1 MRITIG
7 CLTVGFL
14 FLSGTLEAAPCVK
27 PGFDPKA
34 WTDVPQPT
42 PDVHDQK
49 LIDFMQKPTRAD
61 GTVQKEWQTD
71 AVLIAYRDKI
81 ELEAYFNGYGP
92 KQKHLLWSGTKSVFN
107 ALVGVAVADGKLDL
121 NKSVAD
127 YLPRFPNLK
136 EVKVDHLLSYSSGL
150 DWKEAYEE
158 NLLPQ
163 QSSITNLLYGLG
175 PRSIEKALL
184 PYRPKHRPGSHW
196 AYSSGDTAY
205 LSLILKNIYGAD
217 YRDMPWKRLF
227 EPLGITSAVLEADA
241 EGTYYGPS
249 YGYMNARD
257 FLRFGELYLHDGCV
271 AGEALLPG
279 RGMIPGF
286 TNLSWTELAMA
297 PTEATLNRIKGKV
310 PWPDQTGRHFWIN
323 LPTDL
328 SGKAPPYARAPV
340 NILIAMGHWGQRLYI
355 IPAWNLVVLRFAN
368 DRTTEFWA
376 EDNFFAQLASWR
388 EAKGFL

>member
-1 MRITIG
+1 MRIHRFY
-7 CLTVGFL
+7 CLGL
-14 FLSGTLEAAPCVK
+14 AILSGTLTAAPCAK

-34 WTDVPQPT
+34 WTDAPTPT

-49 LIDFMQKPTRAD
+49 LINFMQKTTRPD
-61 GTVQKEWQTD
+61 GTYQAEWQTD
-71 AVLIAYRDKI
+71 ALVIAHRDKI

-92 KQKHLLWSGTKSVFN
+92 DKKHLLWSGTKSIFN
-107 ALVGVAVADGKLDL
+107 ALVGIAVGDGKLDI
-121 NKSVAD
+121 NKSIAD
-127 YLPRFPNLK
+127 YMPRFPHLK
-136 EVKVDHLLSYSSGL
+136 DVKVDHLLTYSSGL
-150 DWKEAYEE
+150 DWKETYEE

-163 QSSITNLLYGLG
+163 QSSITGLLYGLG
-175 PRSIEKALL
+175 PRSIERALL
-184 PYRPKHRPGSHW
+184 PYHPKHRPGTRWS
-196 AYSSGDTAY
+196 YSSGDTAY
-205 LSLILKNIYGAD
+205 LSLLLKNIYGAD
-217 YRDMPWKRLF
+217 YREMPWTRLF
-227 EPLGITSAVLEADA
+227 EPLGIRSAVLEADA

-271 AGEALLPG
+271 AGEAILPAKG
-279 RGMIPGF
+279 SIPGF
-286 TNLSWTELAMA
+286 TNLSWTELSMA
-297 PTEATLNRIKGKV
+297 PTEAVLNRIQGKT

-328 SGKAPPYARAPV
+328 SGKAPPYSRAPV

-355 IPAWNLVVLRFAN
+355 IPAWNMVVVRFAN